1 MSARATRAA
10 FAAALIALA
19 PAAARGSAADAFEN
33 KVKPVSGQL
42 YRKAGKLELT
52 IPAGVIS
59 LNDAFFSKYMA
70 GAKLTYHLTE
80 SWSFGVNGSL
90 GTSSATGSTS
100 ICTVRDPN
108 SSQAACTAA
117 DSRQLNQV
125 PGDIKWIAAGEVGFS
140 PLYGKLNLFGEKAL
154 HFDLSLLVGA
164 DLVSYR
170 DVLGATAANA
180 GATPGTISTPGGH
193 VGIGARLFFARFMA
207 LRLEL
212 REVFYK
218 VSALPTGNL
227 QTQLLAEAGLS
238 FFIPVGHHDE
248 P

>member
-1 MSARATRAA
+1 MSARATTA
-10 FAAALIALA
+10 FAVAVLALA

-52 IPAGVIS
+52 IPAAVLS
-59 LNDAFFSKYMA
+59 VNDAFFSKYMA
-70 GAKLTYHLTE
+70 GAKLTYHLSE
-80 SWSFGVNGSL
+80 SWSLGVNGAL

-100 ICTVRDPN
+100 VCPLNQGCHPATD
-108 SSQAACTAA
+108 A
-117 DSRQLNQV
+117 QLNQV
-125 PGDIKWIAAGEVGFS
+125 PGDIKWIAGGEVGFS

-154 HFDLSLLVGA
+154 HFDLSLLLGA

-170 DVLGATAANA
+170 DVLKPVQANA
-180 GATPGTISTPGGH
+180 GATPGTVSTPGGH
-193 VGIGARLFFARFMA
+193 VGVGARLFFARFMA

-212 REVFYK
+212 RDVVYK
-218 VSALPTGNL
+218 VSALDTGNY

>member
-1 MSARATRAA
+1 MSARATAA
-10 FAAALIALA
+10 FAAALVALA
-19 PAAARGSAADAFEN
+19 PVAARGSAADAFEN

-52 IPAGVIS
+52 IPAGVVS
-59 LNDAFFSKYMA
+59 LNDAFFTKYMA
-70 GAKLTYHLTE
+70 GAKLTYHLSE
-80 SWSFGVNGSL
+80 SWSLGVNGSI

-100 ICTVRDPN
+100 ICSVNTDPN
-108 SSQAACTAA
+108 NPACKPAVNA
-117 DSRQLNQV
+117 QLNQV
-125 PGDIKWIAAGEVGFS
+125 PGDIKWIAGGEVGFS

-170 DVLGATAANA
+170 DVLGATQANA
-180 GATPGTISTPGGH
+180 GATPGTVSTPGGH
-193 VGIGARLFFARFMA
+193 VGIGARVFFARFMA

-212 REVFYK
+212 RDVFYK

>member
-100 ICTVRDPN
+100 ICTVTCK
-108 SSQAACTAA
+108 SA
-117 DSRQLNQV
+117 DSTQLNQV

-212 REVFYK
+212 RDVFYK

>member
-1 MSARATRAA
+1 MSARATAA
-10 FAAALIALA
+10 FAAALVALA
-19 PAAARGSAADAFEN
+19 PVAARGSAADAFEN

-52 IPAGVIS
+52 IPAGVVS
-59 LNDAFFSKYMA
+59 LNDAFFTKYMA
-70 GAKLTYHLTE
+70 GAKLTYHLSE
-80 SWSFGVNGSL
+80 SWSLGVNGSI

-100 ICTVRDPN
+100 ICSVNTDPN
-108 SSQAACTAA
+108 NPACKPAVNA
-117 DSRQLNQV
+117 QLNQV
-125 PGDIKWIAAGEVGFS
+125 PGDIKWIAGGEVGFS

-170 DVLGATAANA
+170 DVLGATQANA
-180 GATPGTISTPGGH
+180 GATPGTVSTPGGH

-212 REVFYK
+212 RDVFYK

>member
-1 MSARATRAA
+1 MSARATAA
-10 FAAALIALA
+10 FAAALVALA
-19 PAAARGSAADAFEN
+19 PVAARGSAADAFEN

-59 LNDAFFSKYMA
+59 LNDAFFTKYMA
-70 GAKLTYHLTE
+70 GAKLTYHLSE
-80 SWSFGVNGSL
+80 SWSLGVNGSI

-100 ICTVRDPN
+100 ICTVTCKP
-108 SSQAACTAA
+108 A
-117 DSRQLNQV
+117 DSTQLNQV
-125 PGDIKWIAAGEVGFS
+125 PGDIKWIAGGEIGFS

-170 DVLGATAANA
+170 DVLPATAANA
-180 GATPGTISTPGGH
+180 GATPGTVSTPGGH

-212 REVFYK
+212 RDVIYK
-218 VSALPTGNL
+218 VSALPSANL

-238 FFIPVGHHDE
+238 FFIPVGRHDE

>member
-1 MSARATRAA
+1 MSARATAA
-10 FAAALIALA
+10 FAAALVALA
-19 PAAARGSAADAFEN
+19 PVAARGSAADAFEN

-42 YRKAGKLELT
+42 YSKAGKLELT

-59 LNDAFFSKYMA
+59 LNDAFFTKYMA
-70 GAKLTYHLTE
+70 GAKLTYHLSE
-80 SWSFGVNGSL
+80 SWSLGVNGSI

-100 ICTVRDPN
+100 ICTVTCK
-108 SSQAACTAA
+108 SA
-117 DSRQLNQV
+117 DSTQLNQV
-125 PGDIKWIAAGEVGFS
+125 PGDIKWIAGGEIGFS

-170 DVLGATAANA
+170 DVLAATTANA
-180 GATPGTISTPGGH
+180 GATPGTVSTPGGH
-193 VGIGARLFFARFMA
+193 VGVGARLFFARFMA
-207 LRLEL
+207 FRLEL
-212 REVFYK
+212 RDVIYK
-218 VSALPTGNL
+218 VSALPSANL

-238 FFIPVGHHDE
+238 FFIPVGRHAE

>member
-1 MSARATRAA
+1 MSARAPRAA

-19 PAAARGSAADAFEN
+19 PAAARASAADAFEN

-70 GAKLTYHLTE
+70 GAKLTYHLSE
-80 SWSFGVNGSL
+80 SWSLGVTGSY
-90 GTSSATGSTS
+90 GTSSPTGSTS
-100 ICTVRDPN
+100 ICSVTP
-108 SSQAACTAA
+108 STTQAACKPA
-117 DSRQLNQV
+117 DSKQLYQV
-125 PGDIKWIAAGEVGFS
+125 PGDIKWIAGGEVGFS

-164 DLVSYR
+164 DIVSYR
-170 DVLGATAANA
+170 DVIGATQANA
-180 GATPGTISTPGGH
+180 GAVPGTVSTPGGH
-193 VGIGARLFFARFMA
+193 LGIGARLFFARFMA
-207 LRLEL
+207 LRLEVRDVL
-212 REVFYK
+212 YK
-218 VSALPTGNL
+218 VSALDTGNL
-227 QTQLLAEAGLS
+227 QTQLFAEAGLS

>member
-1 MSARATRAA
+1 MSARAVTAA
-10 FAAALIALA
+10 FAVALVALA

-52 IPAGVIS
+52 IPAGVLS
-59 LNDAFFSKYMA
+59 VNDAFFSKYMV
-70 GAKLTYHLTE
+70 GAKLTYHLSE
-80 SWSFGVNGSL
+80 SWSLGVNGAL

-100 ICTVRDPN
+100 ICTQNP
-108 SSQAACTAA
+108 APGEPACKPA
-117 DSRQLNQV
+117 DNKQLYQV
-125 PGDIKWIAAGEVGFS
+125 PGDIKWIAGGEVGFS

-170 DVLGATAANA
+170 DVLKPAQANA
-180 GATPGTISTPGGH
+180 GAIPGTVSTPGGH
-193 VGIGARLFFARFMA
+193 VGLGARLFFARFMA

-212 REVFYK
+212 RDVFYK
-218 VSALPTGNL
+218 VSALDTGNL
-227 QTQLLAEAGLS
+227 QTQLFAEAGLS

>member
-1 MSARATRAA
+1 MSARATAA
-10 FAAALIALA
+10 FAAALVALA
-19 PAAARGSAADAFEN
+19 PVAARGSAADAFEN

-52 IPAGVIS
+52 IPAGVVS
-59 LNDAFFSKYMA
+59 LNDAFFTKYMA
-70 GAKLTYHLTE
+70 GAKLTYHLSE
-80 SWSFGVNGSL
+80 SWSLGVNGSI

-100 ICTVRDPN
+100 ICSVNTDPN
-108 SSQAACTAA
+108 NPACKPAVNA
-117 DSRQLNQV
+117 QLNQV
-125 PGDIKWIAAGEVGFS
+125 PGDIKWIAGGEVGFS

-170 DVLGATAANA
+170 DVLGATQANA
-180 GATPGTISTPGGH
+180 GATPGTVSTPGGH

-212 REVFYK
+212 RDVFYK
-218 VSALPTGNL
+218 VSALPSGNL

>member
-1 MSARATRAA
+1 MSARATAA
-10 FAAALIALA
+10 FAAALVALA
-19 PAAARGSAADAFEN
+19 PVAARGSAADAFEN

-52 IPAGVIS
+52 IPAGVVS
-59 LNDAFFSKYMA
+59 LNDAFFTKYMA
-70 GAKLTYHLTE
+70 GAKLTYHLSE
-80 SWSFGVNGSL
+80 SWSLGVNGSI

-100 ICTVRDPN
+100 ICSVNTDPN
-108 SSQAACTAA
+108 NPACKPAVNA
-117 DSRQLNQV
+117 QLNQV
-125 PGDIKWIAAGEVGFS
+125 PGDIKWIAGGEVGFS

-170 DVLGATAANA
+170 DVLGATQANA
-180 GATPGTISTPGGH
+180 GATPGTVSTPGGH

-212 REVFYK
+212 RDVFYK

-238 FFIPVGHHDE
+238 FFIPVGRHDE

>member
-1 MSARATRAA
+1 MSARCTTAA
-10 FAAALIALA
+10 FAVALIVLA
-19 PAAARGSAADAFEN
+19 PGAARGSAADAFEN

-52 IPAGVIS
+52 IPAGVVS
-59 LNDAFFSKYMA
+59 VNDAFFSKYMV
-70 GAKLTYHLTE
+70 GAKLTYHLSE
-80 SWSFGVNGSL
+80 SWSLGVNGVL

-100 ICTVRDPN
+100 ICN
-108 SSQAACTAA
+108 QQGCTPATSA
-117 DSRQLNQV
+117 QLYQV
-125 PGDIKWIAAGEVGFS
+125 PGDIKWIAGGEVGFS

-170 DVLGATAANA
+170 GVLNLAQANA
-180 GATPGTISTPGGH
+180 GNTPGTVSTPGGH
-193 VGIGARLFFARFMA
+193 VGLGARLFFARFMA

-212 REVFYK
+212 RDVFYK
-218 VSALPTGNL
+218 VSALDTGNL

>member
-1 MSARATRAA
+1 MSARATAA
-10 FAAALIALA
+10 FAAALVALA
-19 PAAARGSAADAFEN
+19 PVAARGSAADAFEN

-52 IPAGVIS
+52 IPAGVVS
-59 LNDAFFSKYMA
+59 VNDAFFTKYMA
-70 GAKLTYHLTE
+70 GAKLTYHLSE
-80 SWSFGVNGSL
+80 SWSLGVNGSI

-100 ICTVRDPN
+100 ICSVNTDPN
-108 SSQAACTAA
+108 NPACKPAVNA
-117 DSRQLNQV
+117 QLNQV
-125 PGDIKWIAAGEVGFS
+125 PGDIKWIAGGEVGFS

-170 DVLGATAANA
+170 DVLGATQANA
-180 GATPGTISTPGGH
+180 GATPGTVSTPGGH

-212 REVFYK
+212 RDVFYK